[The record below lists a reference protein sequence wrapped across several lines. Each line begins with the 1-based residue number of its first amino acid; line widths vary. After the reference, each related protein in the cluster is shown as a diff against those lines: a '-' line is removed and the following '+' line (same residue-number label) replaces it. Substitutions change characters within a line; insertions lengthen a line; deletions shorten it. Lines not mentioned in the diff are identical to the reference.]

1 MTVIN
6 DPIYGFISIPRGLLR
21 QIIAHPYFQR
31 LERIRQLGTSTFVY
45 PSAQHTRRSHS
56 IGAYHLCKEAFRTL
70 AEKGE
75 FLFDSEVEQTEAAIL
90 MHDLGHAPYSHVLES
105 VFTPNISHEDISL
118 LLMQRINEDLR
129 GELNMAVSIF
139 KDEHPKRW
147 LHELLSS
154 QLDVDRLDY
163 LRRDSFHT
171 GVHEGNIGTERIIK
185 MLAVSEDGHLVV
197 NHKGLYSVENYL
209 MTRRLMYWQVYLHKT
224 TVAAEEVLRGALR
237 RARMLAL
244 QGENLFASP
253 SLRYFLEKQGFDK
266 DDPEF
271 IDHYILLDDSDI
283 LTALKVW
290 QSHKDRVL
298 AILSSDFINRRLFKA
313 KVYDVPVL
321 DEDVEHYRRDIQ
333 HHLGIT
339 YEETEWLVRK
349 RTVSSRLYNETGEAI
364 GILQQDGTVK
374 PLSEISHIVQ
384 GDTVGLKDIK
394 HYLFHQR
401 LS

>member
-105 VFTPNISHEDISL
+105 IFTPDITHEDISL
-118 LLMQRINEDLR
+118 LLMQRINEHLH
-129 GELNMAVSIF
+129 GELSMAISIF

-163 LRRDSFHT
+163 LGRDSFHT
-171 GVHEGNIGTERIIK
+171 GVREGNIGTERIIK
-185 MLAVSEDGHLVV
+185 MLAVSEDGHIVV

-244 QGENLFASP
+244 QGETLFASP
-253 SLRYFLEKQGFDK
+253 SLQYFLQKETFDK
-266 DDPEF
+266 DDAAF
-271 IDHYILLDDSDI
+271 IDHFILLDDSDV
-283 LTALKVW
+283 LSALKVW
-290 QSHKDRVL
+290 QSHKDTVL
-298 AILSSDFINRRLFKA
+298 ATLSSDFINRRLFKVN
-313 KVYDVPVL
+313 VYDAPIPE
-321 DEDVEHYRRDIQ
+321 EDVEHYRKEIQ
-333 HHLGIT
+333 QQLNIS
-339 YEETEWLVRK
+339 YEDTDWFVTK
-349 RTVSSRLYNETGEAI
+349 RTVGSRLYNETSEAI
-364 GILQQDGTVK
+364 GILQQDGSIK
-374 PLSEISHIVQ
+374 PLSTVSHVVQ
-384 GDTVGLKDIK
+384 GDAIGQKEIK

-401 LS
+401 LA